1 MLELQAEVEAEV
13 GVEVGAE
20 VGAEVGSEVGAEVGS
35 EADNVGAEAGNVGVE
50 NSVVAELAYGG
61 NFADNLFEGSVDSLV
76 QNYDL
81 VRNLLLRTCKIQSK
95 TS

>member
-13 GVEVGAE
+13 GVEVE
-20 VGAEVGSEVGAEVGS
+20 VGGEVGVEVGAEVGS